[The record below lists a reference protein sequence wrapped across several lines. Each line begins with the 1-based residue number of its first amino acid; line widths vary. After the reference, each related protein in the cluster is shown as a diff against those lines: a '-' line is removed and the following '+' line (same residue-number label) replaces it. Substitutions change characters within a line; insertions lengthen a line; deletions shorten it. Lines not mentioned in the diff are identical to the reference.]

1 LWARDLVG
9 LGVRWDAPGTA
20 RCMAIAGR
28 PPKGGFPG
36 GGPRGRRGK
45 GKRETWLPVGGGGG
59 AADLGVGEAR
69 TNREHH
75 GPKTGPYTLKVS
87 H

>member
-1 LWARDLVG
+1 MWARARARDLVG
-9 LGVRWDAPGTA
+9 LGVRWDASGTA

-59 AADLGVGEAR
+59 LERGRGQAR
-69 TNREHH
+69 TGNNTA
-75 GPKTGPYTLKVS
+75 PKQGRIP
-87 H
+87 